1 VSRSRLR
8 RRLLQSDVPITRG
21 ARVTRCDDGP
31 VRLDGRRALLTGATG
46 GIGQAV
52 ARAMSARGAQLVLTG
67 RRSELLEELATAT
80 GGRAVAVDLADRGA
94 LQRFL
99 EQVGEIDVVVANAGL
114 PASGLLTSFADDE
127 IDRALDVNLR
137 APIITARHICEQM
150 IARGRGHL
158 VFVSS
163 LSGKMAT
170 GHASVYDATKF
181 GLRGFSLAL
190 REDLAPSG
198 IGVSAV
204 YPGLVRDAGMFA
216 ESGATLPRLVGTSSP
231 EQVAAAVIRAIEKN
245 RAEIDVAPLPMRVG
259 VRLAAVVPTVALAIQ
274 RRAGSDRIAAS
285 IASGQR
291 EKRR

>member
-1 VSRSRLR
+1 
-8 RRLLQSDVPITRG
+8 VPITRG
-21 ARVTRCDDGP
+21 WRVARCDDEP
-31 VRLDGRRALLTGATG
+31 VRLDGKRALLTGATG
-46 GIGQAV
+46 GIGQAI

-94 LQRFL
+94 LARFL
-99 EQVGEIDVVVANAGL
+99 EQVGEIDIVVANAGL
-114 PASGLLTSFADDE
+114 PASGLLTSFIDDE

-137 APIITARHICEQM
+137 APIITARHVCEQM
-150 IARGRGHL
+150 IARGGGGHL

-163 LSGKMAT
+163 LSGKTASS
-170 GHASVYDATKF
+170 HASVYDATKF

-190 REDLAPSG
+190 REELGPSG

-204 YPGLVRDAGMFA
+204 YPGFVRDAGMFA
-216 ESGATLPRLVGTSSP
+216 ESGAALPRLVGTSSP
-231 EQVAAAVIRAIEKN
+231 EEVAQAVIRAIEKN

-259 VRLAAVVPTVALAIQ
+259 VRLGTVLPSVALAIR
-274 RRAGSDRIAAS
+274 RRAGSDQIAAS

-291 EKRR
+291 DKRR

>member
-1 VSRSRLR
+1 
-8 RRLLQSDVPITRG
+8 VPITRG
-21 ARVTRCDDGP
+21 WRVTRCDDDP

-46 GIGQAV
+46 GIGQAI

-94 LQRFL
+94 LARFL
-99 EQVGEIDVVVANAGL
+99 DQVGEIDVVVANAAL
-114 PASGLLTSFADDE
+114 PASGLLTSFTDDE

-137 APIITARHICEQM
+137 APIITARHVSEQM
-150 IARGRGHL
+150 ITRGRGHL

-170 GHASVYDATKF
+170 SHASVYDATKF

-190 REDLAPSG
+190 REELAPSG

-216 ESGATLPRLVGTSSP
+216 DSGATLPPLVGTSSP
-231 EQVAAAVIRAIEKN
+231 EQVAQAVIRAIETN

-259 VRLAAVVPTVALAIQ
+259 VRFAGVLPAVALAIQ
-274 RRAGSDRIAAS
+274 RRAGSNQIADS

-291 EKRR
+291 DKRR